1 MTFQNDV
8 GTEAFRH
15 IASLRQSVVATVAD
29 AARQTIE
36 LSGMRRHDD
45 ALRQLLHPSTV
56 VGKDVQGVGIDE
68 DRTLR
73 APDLCDEGDGGVFL
87 NADAGSHAYGIE
99 SLRVDGF
106 GEVAVLVVHLQHGL
120 RHGDLHD
127 GIVALRRTHRYLA
140 GPRPETSLGGQHG
153 GSRHPIAACND
164 ECVTHL
170 PLVGKL
176 ATLAQATADVGL
188 LLQDKLCIGAGN
200 ILLREAN
207 VEHSQLSQEVLVV
220 GQQHREFLLTK
231 CQREV
236 GLDNIRTDV
245 IGIILGHESR
255 GNVYAHHLTLRLVDV
270 LHQRREATRQRF
282 VQT

>member
-8 GTEAFRH
+8 GTEAFSH

-56 VGKDVQGVGIDE
+56 VGQDVQGVGIDE
-68 DRTLR
+68 DGTLR
-73 APDLCDEGDGGVFL
+73 TPDLCDEGDGGVFL
-87 NADAGSHAYGIE
+87 DADAGSHSNGIE
-99 SLRVDGF
+99 GLRVDGF

-127 GIVALRRTHRYLA
+127 GVVALRRTHRYLA
-140 GPRPETSLGGQHG
+140 GSRPKTSLGGQHG
-153 GSRHPIAACND
+153 SSRHPIAACND
-164 ECVTHL
+164 ECVAHL

-176 ATLAQATADVGL
+176 ATLAQAAADVGL

-200 ILLREAN
+200 ILLREAY

-220 GQQHREFLLTK
+220 GQQHRKLLLTK

-236 GLDNIRTDV
+236 GFDDICPDV
-245 IGIILGHESR
+245 VGVVLGHESR
-255 GNVYAHHLTLRLVDV
+255 RDVDAHHLTLRLVDV